1 MKKSVLVILVLLVAA
16 GSSFGFDGQR
26 KGFVLGGGLGFS
38 PATHYEADV
47 SILSFGAGTVEETN
61 IGLALHIVI
70 GGAFDERNVLVYEA
84 NVVGSQAAFGDQS
97 VGQGFSGGTWYHYFG
112 PVGRSVFSAVGLGF
126 YTFKFE
132 DLDGN
137 DPGGGLLLGGGY
149 EFARHWQ
156 IGVYAT
162 FGNSSLSD
170 DVFIDADFNHAN
182 ISVMI
187 SGIAY

>member
-1 MKKSVLVILVLLVAA
+1 MKKSAVVILVLLIAV
-16 GSSFGFDGQR
+16 GSSHGFDGQR

-47 SILSFGAGTVEETN
+47 SVLSFGVGTVEETKV
-61 IGLALHIVI
+61 GLALNIVI
-70 GGAFDERNVLVYEA
+70 GGAFDEKNVLVYEA
-84 NVVGSQAAFGDQS
+84 NVVGAQADFGDQS
-97 VGQGFSGGTWYHYFG
+97 IGQGFSGATWYHYFG
-112 PVGRSVFSAVGLGF
+112 PVGRSVFTAVGLGF

-132 DLDGN
+132 DFDSN

-149 EFARHWQ
+149 EFAKHWQ

-162 FGNSSLSD
+162 FGSSSLSD
-170 DVFIDADFNHAN
+170 DEFVDADFDHAN
-182 ISVMI
+182 ISIMI